1 MLVGHDVFYLYVL
14 YNLSSPIPNHLEL
27 TVPYQVLLYI
37 VWRVHDD
44 RSHGIWHVRRD
55 RMDTNT
61 NSQNFLHLVEECCAR
76 PYHVL

>member
-14 YNLSSPIPNHLEL
+14 YNLSSSIPNHLEL

-61 NSQNFLHLVEECCAR
+61 KNAVHGHIMSYKHF
-76 PYHVL
+76 